1 VTKIYALIAYDTSP
15 LSRAHRFTEFQGVP
29 VRVYK
34 IDRLS
39 RHPLVVYGSLDLNP
53 TLLERL
59 CGTLDIRFMDSKGNV
74 LRRPFAFVFL

>member
-1 VTKIYALIAYDTSP
+1 
-15 LSRAHRFTEFQGVP
+15 
-29 VRVYK
+29 
-34 IDRLS
+34 
-39 RHPLVVYGSLDLNP
+39 VVYGSPDLNP